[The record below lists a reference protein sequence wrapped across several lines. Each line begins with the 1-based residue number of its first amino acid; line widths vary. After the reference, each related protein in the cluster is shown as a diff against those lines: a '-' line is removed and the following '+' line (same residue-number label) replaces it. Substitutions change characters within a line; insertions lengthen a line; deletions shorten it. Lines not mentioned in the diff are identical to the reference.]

1 MRNNWQIIE
10 QNQGRGQGGFREAG
24 EAAKAILPEEVEEDI
39 REEANFN
46 RFLELLMDLDSSIS
60 EMEPQL
66 NTIHLLTTLHTYS
79 ASFLEKSKR
88 C

>member
-60 EMEPQL
+60 EIDSGL
-66 NTIHLLTTLHTYS
+66 NTTHLLPTHHIYS
-79 ASFLEKSKR
+79 TSSLEKSKR
-88 C
+88 Y